1 MPTLFVDRK
10 TSVRKSLPRIY
21 SQSQWQSKWKMMKS
35 ILPVWD
41 FWLHKQPNYR
51 WLNPLKTA
59 HGLFLIRPAS
69 VRKIRNFNIYI
80 LVYRLIILFH
90 SGYYRVNYDAENW
103 NLVSNLLKENFTELS
118 SLTRSQIID
127 DVFNLARCGYV
138 HYSLLFELLTTWKT
152 EETNYF
158 PWKIVL
164 DNLEF
169 IYRNSVDLPSFR
181 SVKVSLPIFHCNLKA
196 GFI

>member
-1 MPTLFVDRK
+1 M
-10 TSVRKSLPRIY
+10 
-21 SQSQWQSKWKMMKS
+21 
-35 ILPVWD
+35 
-41 FWLHKQPNYR
+41 
-51 WLNPLKTA
+51 
-59 HGLFLIRPAS
+59 
-69 VRKIRNFNIYI
+69 
-80 LVYRLIILFH
+80 
-90 SGYYRVNYDAENW
+90 NYDAENW

-127 DVFNLARCGYV
+127 DVFNLARYGYV

-152 EETNYF
+152 EETDYF